1 MAGTTNNRRYPFP
14 GQLDADNVPA
24 DIQALAEA
32 VDTDVAAVKTDLAA
46 TTAGLATALSGMK
59 LLTGGATIA
68 GGPSWSYTRS
78 VAFGATFSSPPMVWV
93 SIWDSA
99 GGTNT
104 VQIRP
109 INITTTGFV
118 AWIYTVDKSNLQ
130 NGTINLSVPIWWLA
144 VGST

>member
-32 VDTDVAAVKTDLAA
+32 VDTDVAAVKTELAA
-46 TTAGLATALSGMK
+46 TTSGLATALSGK
-59 LLTGGATIA
+59 KFLTGSANIA

-78 VAFGATFSSPPMVWV
+78 VAFGATFSSPPRVWV
-93 SIWDSA
+93 SIPTAA
-99 GGTNT
+99 GGTDK

-109 INITTTGFV
+109 TSITTTGFT
-118 AWIYTVDKSNLQ
+118 AWIFTVDRSLLDAF
-130 NGTINLSVPIWWLA
+130 TDPVPIYWLA
-144 VGST
+144 IGAA